1 MKKQWMRLLAIS
13 LTTTPAWMILQPLK
27 ADDRVQ
33 DGFQISESDWPWWR
47 GPKRDGVASGSQI
60 LPTKW
65 SKDENIVWK
74 TPIEGRGYGSVIAVG
89 DKIIFETSN
98 ETTGSQSVIALNRVS
113 GDPIWTTTVHA
124 TGGMRK
130 NSKSTSAS
138 STPACDGKRI
148 YVNFANSDSVFLTCL
163 DLTGKQLWQKEIS
176 KYVEHQG
183 YGSSPAIY
191 QSLVIVNADNK
202 GGGAIVA
209 LDRENGQEVWR
220 RQRPIKPNYPS
231 PIVLRAAGRD
241 QLFMTGCDLVTSLDP
256 MTGATLW
263 EAPGA
268 TTECVTS
275 TVTDGVRI
283 FTSGGYPKNHISAV
297 RADGSSKL
305 DWETKDRVY
314 VPSLLFR
321 EGYLYGVL
329 DAGVAACWRADTGEE
344 IWKSRL
350 GGTFSASPTL
360 VGETIYATNETGE
373 TFIFRASPKA
383 FELIA
388 KNQLGEEVLATPV
401 FVGNRIY
408 YRANLP
414 QEGARQEFLICIGSK
429 DSK

>member
-1 MKKQWMRLLAIS
+1 
-13 LTTTPAWMILQPLK
+13 
-27 ADDRVQ
+27 
-33 DGFQISESDWPWWR
+33 
-47 GPKRDGVASGSQI
+47 
-60 LPTKW
+60 
-65 SKDENIVWK
+65 
-74 TPIEGRGYGSVIAVG
+74 
-89 DKIIFETSN
+89 
-98 ETTGSQSVIALNRVS
+98 
-113 GDPIWTTTVHA
+113 
-124 TGGMRK
+124 MRK

-163 DLTGKQLWQKEIS
+163 DLAGKQLWQKEIS

-256 MTGATLW
+256 MTGETIW
-263 EAPGA
+263 EAAGA

-329 DAGVAACWRADTGEE
+329 DAGVAACWKADTGEE
-344 IWKSRL
+344 VWKSRL

-360 VGETIYATNETGE
+360 IGETIYATNETGE

-414 QEGARQEFLICIGSK
+414 QEGKRQEFLICIGSK
-429 DSK
+429 DFK